1 MPRTSHQLTLRHRV
15 SAVAAVS
22 AALLLPAIPS
32 HAAVPDDAPAGSMII
47 TVVVPERSSRAGD
60 TTPDGSSS
68 SRGAGTDPLA
78 VTGLDAT
85 ALWVAAL
92 AAGGAIV
99 LGGGAV
105 AVSRRRRQ

>member
-1 MPRTSHQLTLRHRV
+1 MPRTTHQPSLRHRV

-22 AALLLPAIPS
+22 VALLLPAVPS
-32 HAAVPDDAPAGSMII
+32 HAAAPDDAPVGSMII
-47 TVVVPERSSRAGD
+47 AVVVPERSSPAGG
-60 TTPDGSSS
+60 TTPGSSS
-68 SRGAGTDPLA
+68 PSQDAATDPLA

-85 ALWVAAL
+85 ALWVAAVA
-92 AAGGAIV
+92 AAGAIA